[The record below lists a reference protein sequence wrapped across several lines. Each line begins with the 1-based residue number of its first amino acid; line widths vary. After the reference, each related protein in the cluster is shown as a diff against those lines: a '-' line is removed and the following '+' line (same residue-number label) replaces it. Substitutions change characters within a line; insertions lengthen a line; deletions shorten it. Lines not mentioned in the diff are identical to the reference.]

1 MDFDEGVSEILVF
14 HQYLYDR
21 NDYYIFKRL
30 KSLFLKVILPLA
42 KQLFTSTKKIVTSY
56 IIVFESHLTSGKTA
70 VYIILT
76 KWPFQMAFMLNRS
89 EM

>member
-1 MDFDEGVSEILVF
+1 MDFDEEVSEILVF

-56 IIVFESHLTSGKTA
+56 IIVFESHLTSGLPT
-70 VYIILT
+70 L
-76 KWPFQMAFMLNRS
+76 
-89 EM
+89 